1 MAALALT
8 GAYTALVTP
17 FLTDGSEVDWAA
29 FERHVAAQ
37 LQGGISGLV
46 PCGTTGETPTLS
58 HAEQHEVIQRCV
70 RLVKGR
76 VPVIAGTGT
85 NDTKATIGASRA
97 ALEAG
102 ADAVMIVMPY
112 YNKPSQEGLV
122 RHVELVAKAVS
133 CPVILY
139 NIPGRT
145 AVELSVESTLRI
157 LDSSPNVIAIKDA
170 TGNIAYCQELL
181 RRAEERVTVL
191 SGDDPL
197 TLALMSLGARGV
209 ISVTSNLY
217 PRQVGA
223 VVADILDGR
232 WNEALRKHRAL
243 LPVHRGLFLEPNP
256 QPVKAALALRGLMS
270 PAVRPPLVEAS
281 SDCVE
286 KLRAVIQAYEA
297 S

>member
-1 MAALALT
+1 
-8 GAYTALVTP
+8 
-17 FLTDGSEVDWAA
+17 
-29 FERHVAAQ
+29 
-37 LQGGISGLV
+37 
-46 PCGTTGETPTLS
+46 
-58 HAEQHEVIQRCV
+58 
-70 RLVKGR
+70 
-76 VPVIAGTGT
+76 
-85 NDTKATIGASRA
+85 
-97 ALEAG
+97 
-102 ADAVMIVMPY
+102 
-112 YNKPSQEGLV
+112 
-122 RHVELVAKAVS
+122 
-133 CPVILY
+133 
-139 NIPGRT
+139 
-145 AVELSVESTLRI
+145 
-157 LDSSPNVIAIKDA
+157 
-170 TGNIAYCQELL
+170 
-181 RRAEERVTVL
+181 VL